1 MSHETDSIGLPVAP
15 ELRRLEFL
23 LGDLAAEWR
32 EYESPERQNE
42 IVLEYHSVMERL
54 DELGWD
60 GFLDLDSEL
69 PDELLPERYR
79 KKLNIS

>member
-1 MSHETDSIGLPVAP
+1 MSHETDSIGLPVDP

-23 LGDLAAEWR
+23 LGDLAAQWR

-54 DELGWD
+54 YELGWD
-60 GFLDLDSEL
+60 GFLDWDSEL
-69 PDELLPERYR
+69 PTELMPEQHPKQRH
-79 KKLNIS
+79 NS